1 MTALPETEPTETEP
15 TETSADDTPAAPAAP
30 RRPDRRSLALMLLLT
45 VLGAAVVLLAAGQT
59 WAHGSVAFQG
69 TRLKVSASG
78 SETSGLPGALALVA
92 LAAAV
97 AVFSVRGAARA
108 AVGALLS
115 LAGAGVAA
123 SALVAATG
131 VGALN
136 GKAAR
141 AIGLTRAAA
150 TGVEHTLWPWAG
162 ALGGVL
168 LILGGL
174 LVLAR
179 GRDWPGMSSRY
190 DAPGSAAGR
199 PRAAAAKRAT
209 PDRESPADLWK
220 ALDRGEDPTR

>member
-1 MTALPETEPTETEP
+1 MTALPVTEPETVP
-15 TETSADDTPAAPAAP
+15 PAETAAP

-59 WAHGSVAFQG
+59 WAHGSVAFQA

-97 AVFSVRGAARA
+97 AVFTVRGVGRA
-108 AVGALLS
+108 VVGALLA
-115 LAGAGVAA
+115 LAGAGVAVT
-123 SALVAATG
+123 ALVAATG
-131 VGALN
+131 DGALDS
-136 GKAAR
+136 KAAR
-141 AIGLTRAAA
+141 AVGLTKATA
-150 TGVEHTLWPWAG
+150 TGVDHTLWPWVG

-168 LILGGL
+168 LLLGGL

-190 DAPGSAAGR
+190 DAPGKATGR
-199 PRAAAAKRAT
+199 PRGAAAKRAT
-209 PDRESPADLWK
+209 PDQETPADLWK
-220 ALDRGEDPTR
+220 AMDRGEDPTR